1 MSKQDIVRLK
11 PYQYVHIIDNN
22 TNVTRVL
29 VGPLTYTRLDH
40 EQVLHPEPQNCIAV
54 PPNHYCVIE
63 NPVVRKPDG
72 AIMLDA
78 LKQIKVRI
86 GDSEI
91 RFMQEPFPL
100 YPGETLAGDV
110 RPLTVLSPLEA
121 LRVRALRDF
130 SEVDD
135 KKKIQRVAGDEWMLR
150 GPCTYTPRIEVEVLS
165 TIKATVVDSNSALKL
180 RARIAFK
187 DASGVERKAGEEWL
201 YDKLGA
207 YIPCVEE
214 ELVEVVPARVLTDR
228 KAIHVEALMSFT
240 DRFGKPRQPGERWLV
255 TKKEAA
261 TFIPTPNEKVLC
273 EVPLTTVGVR
283 QYCVVLDVVNAAGK
297 TMLGHRELRKGLTS
311 FFLHPGETLEG
322 GRINNIYVLAND
334 EAIVLSAKE
343 NFTDAAGVP
352 HQAGHRWMVKGPAEY
367 FPPIQVSVMEKRKSI
382 PLDVNEGIY
391 IRDTRTGHVR
401 ANVGKTVMLN
411 EFEELWEKPLPPL
424 VEELLNCPGLTK
436 AVKDAAPAAA
446 PRLKHKVV
454 TCNVPYNSL
463 LQVYDFQKKEARR
476 RDGSRARLADAPR
489 GVHGAVAVRRQ
500 AQAGRHDQSAVHAPG
515 P

>member
-1 MSKQDIVRLK
+1 M
-11 PYQYVHIIDNN
+11 HIIDNN

-165 TIKATVVDSNSALKL
+165 PSKRPSLTAT
-180 RARIAFK
+180 AR
-187 DASGVERKAGEEWL
+187 
-201 YDKLGA
+201 
-207 YIPCVEE
+207 
-214 ELVEVVPARVLTDR
+214 
-228 KAIHVEALMSFT
+228 
-240 DRFGKPRQPGERWLV
+240 
-255 TKKEAA
+255 
-261 TFIPTPNEKVLC
+261 
-273 EVPLTTVGVR
+273 
-283 QYCVVLDVVNAAGK
+283 
-297 TMLGHRELRKGLTS
+297 
-311 FFLHPGETLEG
+311 
-322 GRINNIYVLAND
+322 
-334 EAIVLSAKE
+334 
-343 NFTDAAGVP
+343 
-352 HQAGHRWMVKGPAEY
+352 
-367 FPPIQVSVMEKRKSI
+367 
-382 PLDVNEGIY
+382 
-391 IRDTRTGHVR
+391 
-401 ANVGKTVMLN
+401 
-411 EFEELWEKPLPPL
+411 
-424 VEELLNCPGLTK
+424 
-436 AVKDAAPAAA
+436 
-446 PRLKHKVV
+446 
-454 TCNVPYNSL
+454 
-463 LQVYDFQKKEARR
+463 
-476 RDGSRARLADAPR
+476 
-489 GVHGAVAVRRQ
+489 
-500 AQAGRHDQSAVHAPG
+500 
-515 P
+515 